1 VDQALIQN
9 IVDELRT
16 ALADRYFGKL
26 FQLDPL
32 SFAIDFGLR
41 GEFLFVSVD
50 PASPRLYL
58 IHRRTRDLEKQ
69 STALNAFGQMMR
81 ARLSRAHVVDI
92 SKDPLDRIV
101 RFSFRTEDESGEII
115 FRRLVIQLTGRTA
128 DVFLLDELN
137 RIVAVLREQAQTRI
151 HQFYEPP
158 PRPLKERPDALRLES
173 GPPSTQLDKHFAALD
188 VAQAFDSKAKAMR
201 SRVAKAIR
209 QQNTLRDHLR
219 EDLVRHGDAEEHKR
233 TGDLLLANI
242 ATAVREG
249 NKVRI
254 VDYYA
259 DGAPS
264 IEIEV
269 DENRSLQDEA
279 AARFRQYTKA
289 KRAADEIAERL
300 THIQRDTAALEHR
313 LQQLDAIIQSRDEA
327 ALETFEKPA
336 PAPRVTRKTSAKPE
350 KISGVR
356 RYLSTDGYE
365 ILVGRTAKDN
375 DNLTF
380 RVAQPNDLWMHAG
393 DYPGSHVVVRNP
405 TRKEIPQRTVIEAA
419 QLAGK
424 FSQASEDAKVVVH
437 YTERKFLSKLKGA
450 APGLVRLSRFRS
462 ITVEPKESLDRIYK
476 I

>member
-1 VDQALIQN
+1 MNQTVLERVVEELQGALTG
-9 IVDELRT
+9 R
-16 ALADRYFGKL
+16 FCGKIY
-26 FQLDPL
+26 QLGPV

-41 GEFLFVSVD
+41 GEFLYISVD

-58 IHRRTRDLEKQ
+58 IHRRTKDLEKQ
-69 STALNAFGQMMR
+69 SVALNAFGQMMR
-81 ARLSRAHVVDI
+81 SKLSGAHVVGI

-101 RFSFRTEDESGEII
+101 RITFCSEDEPII

-128 DVFLLDELN
+128 DLFLLDELN

-151 HQFYEPP
+151 QQFYLSP
-158 PRPLKERPDALRLES
+158 PRPLKEPADGLQLEA
-173 GPPSTQLDKHFAALD
+173 GPPSAQLDKHFSAAD
-188 VAQAFDSKAKAMR
+188 AAKVFDAKAKVIR
-201 SRVAKAIR
+201 SRVVKAIR
-209 QQNTLRDHLR
+209 QQRTLRENLQK
-219 EDLVRHGDAEEHKR
+219 DLVRHGDPEEHKR
-233 TGDLLLANI
+233 AGDLLLANI
-242 ATAVREG
+242 ATAERDG

-254 VDYYA
+254 IDYYA

-264 IEIEV
+264 VEIEV

-289 KRAADEIAERL
+289 KHAAGEITERL
-300 THIQRDTAALEHR
+300 KQIDRETVNLERR
-313 LQQLDAIIQSRDEA
+313 LQQLDAIIQSRDET
-327 ALETFEKPA
+327 ALDTFEKPA
-336 PAPRVTRKTSAKPE
+336 PAPRVTPKKSTKPE

-365 ILVGRTAKDN
+365 ILVGRTARDN

-380 RVAQPNDLWMHAG
+380 RIAQPNDLWMHAG

-424 FSQASEDAKVVVH
+424 FSQASEDAKVVIH
-437 YTERKFLSKLKGA
+437 YTERKFLSKPKGA

-462 ITVEPKESLDRIYK
+462 ITVEPKEELDRIYK